1 VNKYKKVCR
10 EKYDPCPWMRSPY
23 RDLERGKAIIKVA
36 IKLRD
41 Y

>member
-1 VNKYKKVCR
+1 
-10 EKYDPCPWMRSPY
+10 MRSPY